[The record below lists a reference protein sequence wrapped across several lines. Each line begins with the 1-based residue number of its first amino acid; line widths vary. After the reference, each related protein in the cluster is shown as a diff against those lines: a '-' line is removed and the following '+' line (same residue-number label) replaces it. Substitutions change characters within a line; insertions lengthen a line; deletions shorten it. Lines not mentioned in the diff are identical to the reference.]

1 MENGQ
6 IDSFI
11 EFLTL
16 VEEGKETFSS
26 EQVQKLEL
34 IRNKVSELVKKVQ
47 PPPQVPVSQPVAQ
60 PVAVAEKKIVMG
72 FNDFVMNEHLK
83 KEGGGWT
90 VTDSTGKK
98 KLRKHP
104 TTKKKALK
112 QLQAIEISKHSHE

>member
-1 MENGQ
+1 MEANP
-6 IDSFI
+6 IDSFV
-11 EFLTL
+11 EFLAL
-16 VEEGKETFSS
+16 VEEGTQQFSP

-34 IRNKVSELVKKVQ
+34 IRNKVTDLVTKVSK
-47 PPPQVPVSQPVAQ
+47 PATVAASATPVK
-60 PVAVAEKKIVMG
+60 AVAEKKIVIG
-72 FNDFVMNEHLK
+72 FNDFVLNEHIK
-83 KEGGGWT
+83 KEGSGWT